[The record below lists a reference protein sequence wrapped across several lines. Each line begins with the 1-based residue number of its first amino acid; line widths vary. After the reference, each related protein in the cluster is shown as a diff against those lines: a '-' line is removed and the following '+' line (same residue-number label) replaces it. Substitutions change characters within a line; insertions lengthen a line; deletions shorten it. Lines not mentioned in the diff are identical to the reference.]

1 MDKRIRPYKNRK
13 NAIKRERAIMITSAV
28 AVMAA
33 LTMTGVYMK
42 EKNAQEKQDE
52 FSIDLAQMENNV
64 ENQYTKL
71 VDELVPPV
79 DVADKGDTVKESK
92 TKIPKIEDAPMV
104 DGELDYMPREDS
116 IVDFDVAEVDSGLV
130 EIPGLTD
137 IVEEPVIEEAPEVL
151 PQTFVFTEEEG
162 LIAPV
167 ANEVLMHFNM
177 DNTVYFATLDQY
189 KYNPA
194 VIYKAEVGNQV
205 VSCADGVVV
214 NMYQNEELGQVV
226 VLDLGNGYQAT
237 YGQLKDVNVVIGSTV
252 TAGQP
257 IANVADPTI
266 YYSVEGAN
274 VYFSLTKDGVAVN
287 PEEMM

>member
-13 NAIKRERAIMITSAV
+13 SAIKRERAIMITSAV

-64 ENQYTKL
+64 ENQYAKL

-79 DVADKGDTVKESK
+79 DVADKGDATKEVE

-116 IVDFDVAEVDSGLV
+116 IVDFDVAEVDSGMV

-137 IVEEPVIEEAPEVL
+137 IVEEPIIEEAPQVA
-151 PQTFVFTEEEG
+151 PQVFTFTEEEG

-205 VSCADGVVV
+205 VSCADGAVV

-237 YGQLKDVNVVIGSTV
+237 YGQLKDVNVAIGSTV

-287 PEEMM
+287 PEELM